1 MREPK
6 EILNLIVKIKESKNI
21 TSQELAK
28 RVGIAKSTLSRY
40 ESGERNLPIN
50 DIGKYASALG
60 VDVAYLLGLERV
72 VSVPNTTTYGY
83 IPVGVAAGLP
93 EHVDS
98 IMEQEVQQIHIPD
111 VVMGKYASQQDI
123 YFMKINGNSMN
134 NIMPNGSLIA
144 IKPTNLANLQDD
156 DVIVYSDDYE
166 YSTKRFINDQKN
178 ERFIFRPDSSDRS
191 YSEHHIPYSNA
202 GNLKIHGKV
211 VLHIVETD

>member
-72 VSVPNTTTYGY
+72 VSVPNTSTYGY
-83 IPVGVAAGLP
+83 IAVGVDGVRP

-98 IMEQEVQQIHIPD
+98 
-111 VVMGKYASQQDI
+111 
-123 YFMKINGNSMN
+123 
-134 NIMPNGSLIA
+134 L
-144 IKPTNLANLQDD
+144 
-156 DVIVYSDDYE
+156 
-166 YSTKRFINDQKN
+166 
-178 ERFIFRPDSSDRS
+178 
-191 YSEHHIPYSNA
+191 
-202 GNLKIHGKV
+202 
-211 VLHIVETD
+211 VEE